1 MSDGLGARVAIG
13 VDLVERARVL
23 RVHARYGARF
33 LTRVFT
39 PLEIEQAGGR
49 IERLIGRFVAKE
61 ACAKALGTGIGAVSW
76 QEIEIA
82 RQPGGN
88 PQLRLSGAAAARAA
102 HLGLAAFDV
111 SLSDTA
117 THSIAVVAGVG

>member
-1 MSDGLGARVAIG
+1 MSGRVAVG
-13 VDLVERARVL
+13 VDLLERERVL
-23 RVHARYGARF
+23 RVHARFGARF
-33 LTRVFT
+33 LARVFT
-39 PLEIEQAGGR
+39 PLEIAQAGGR

-88 PQLRLSGAAAARAA
+88 PHLRLSGAAAARAA
-102 HLGLAAFDV
+102 QLGLTAFDV

-117 THSIAVVAGVG
+117 THSIAIVVGVG